1 MKIGYARV
9 SSENQNLARQIEA
22 LKKSGV
28 EKIFQ
33 EKVSGKSVQNRSEL
47 QKMLEFIREKDIV
60 TVLDLDRLGRNA
72 QDITDTINLIQQ
84 KEATLDVLSLPSF
97 TDIQDV
103 NLRGLLTNLVFEIYK
118 YTAEEERNK
127 IHARQNQGI
136 QLAKERGE
144 YKGRRRQYSP
154 HGSKRYLYKRVVQML
169 RDGTNIA
176 QIARSTGVQR
186 RQIYRI
192 KEYALKIGDLGTP
205 KREVNS

>member
-33 EKVSGKSVQNRSEL
+33 EKVSGKSVQNRPEL

-84 KEATLDVLSLPSF
+84 RKPSYTRCFKF
-97 TDIQDV
+97 TEFHWIYKMLT
-103 NLRGLLTNLVFEIYK
+103 LRGLLTNLVFEIYK

-144 YKGRRRQYSP
+144 YKGRRR
-154 HGSKRYLYKRVVQML
+154 
-169 RDGTNIA
+169 
-176 QIARSTGVQR
+176 
-186 RQIYRI
+186 
-192 KEYALKIGDLGTP
+192 
-205 KREVNS
+205 

>member
-33 EKVSGKSVQNRSEL
+33 EKVSGKSVQNRPEL
-47 QKMLEFIREKDIV
+47 QKMLELIREKDIV

-103 NLRGLLTNLVFEIYK
+103 NLW
-118 YTAEEERNK
+118 
-127 IHARQNQGI
+127 
-136 QLAKERGE
+136 
-144 YKGRRRQYSP
+144 
-154 HGSKRYLYKRVVQML
+154 
-169 RDGTNIA
+169 
-176 QIARSTGVQR
+176 
-186 RQIYRI
+186 
-192 KEYALKIGDLGTP
+192 
-205 KREVNS
+205 